1 MRNFQ
6 EKKRFKYIMQ
16 SWPVLIFLGI
26 LLIFFA
32 LGVFD
37 FMGKMIETSGK
48 KKNIEQKVLEL
59 QETKERLSND
69 IESLKTEKGLEENI
83 REKFGL
89 VKEGEDL
96 IIVVD
101 SKESP
106 ELDNKTK
113 LNWFTSFFSNWFK

>member
-6 EKKRFKYIMQ
+6 EKKRFKNFIQ
-16 SWPVLIFLGI
+16 SWPILIFLGI

-48 KKNIEQKVLEL
+48 KKNVEQKVLEL
-59 QETKERLSND
+59 QETKEKLSSD
-69 IESLKTEKGLEENI
+69 IESLKTERGLEENI

-96 IIVVD
+96 IIVID
-101 SKESP
+101 SKENP
-106 ELDNKTK
+106 ELDDKTK
-113 LNWFTSFFSNWFK
+113 LNWFTSFFSDWFK